1 MVQKRSHRGCEPAQS
16 RRNHG
21 AITAQSRT
29 ACNWEEKIILDLRRR
44 RLAQFWRSIDLLIFI
59 S

>member
-1 MVQKRSHRGCEPAQS
+1 VAAN